1 MKVGA
6 KFASFVVALSVLCAG
21 TVAAWADP
29 GGRPVVVLTHE
40 EMAHLGVKTAPAE
53 RARFTPRV
61 RGYGVVTNLTNV
73 AQADADIRS
82 AEAAMLDSD
91 AQLARTNHLYSMK
104 NGMHATSAQALDA
117 AQHLAVS
124 NRAQLALADRKEV
137 ALFGLRAPWR
147 GPPRDDT
154 VLKNLSAGQSVLV
167 EVTFPLGIFVASQPS
182 LLEITRIDPQLSQ
195 KSWSSK
201 IVWDA
206 PADPSIPGRSFF
218 TLVDQSELAQGEH
231 ILAYTPT
238 GNPVEGVRIPA
249 EAVILSEDKPWC
261 YAVLSDGHFRRVPVN
276 LSLELDGG
284 YFVAK
289 NLAPDQRVVVS
300 GTGLLL
306 ARELGA
312 ATPGQD

>member
-1 MKVGA
+1 LAALLLQGA
-6 KFASFVVALSVLCAG
+6 GANAASGARPIVILS
-21 TVAAWADP
+21 
-29 GGRPVVVLTHE
+29 RE
-40 EMAHLGVKTAPAE
+40 EIAHLGVRTAPAE
-53 RARFTPRV
+53 LARFTPRI
-61 RGYGVVTNLTNV
+61 RGYGVVTNLSSV

-91 AQLARTNHLYSMK
+91 AQLVRANRLYSQK

-117 AQHLAVS
+117 AQHLAES

-137 ALFGLRAPWR
+137 ALFGLHAPWR

-154 VLKNLSAGQSVLV
+154 ILKNLSAGQSVLV
-167 EVTFPLGIFVASQPS
+167 QVTFPLGIFVAASPS

-201 IVWDA
+201 IIWDA

-218 TLVDQSELAQGEH
+218 TLVDQSALAQGEH
-231 ILAYTPT
+231 VLVYAPT

-249 EAVILSEDKPWC
+249 EAVLLSEDKPWC
-261 YAVLSDGHFRRVPVN
+261 YAVVSDGHFRRVAVD
-276 LSLELDGG
+276 LGLELGGG

-289 NLAPDQRVVVS
+289 NLRPGQRVVVS